1 MPVYEEGEAGVKYR
15 RWYLLMTVAI
25 LVLVALYAY
34 PATARLEP
42 EQPQRYSLY
51 IVKPGDTLQT
61 IAGKVMPGNKDAVK
75 VLEELNGLEPGQ
87 ELYPGDILNIPDPEG
102 ELSEP
107 LGPSYSSLEAA
118 NEANRVMEKA
128 MREAARVKRYQI
140 ENSRGVKSREMV
152 LEITAYSKDDPGMDG
167 RGIMFTGLPVDKG
180 ALAVDPRVIPLGS
193 VVWIPGVGYTV
204 ALDTGGAIKGR
215 RADLY
220 IPDRAKALEWG
231 RKTVKV
237 RVLE

>member
-1 MPVYEEGEAGVKYR
+1 MKYR
-15 RWYLLMTVAI
+15 RWYVFLTIVVV
-25 LVLVALYAY
+25 VLVALYAY

-42 EQPQRYSLY
+42 EKPQRYSLY
-51 IVKPGDTLQT
+51 VVQPGDTLQS
-61 IAGKVMPGNKDAVK
+61 IAGKVLPDSKDAIK
-75 VLEELNGLEPGQ
+75 VLENLNGLEPGQ
-87 ELYPGDILNIPDPEG
+87 ELNPGDILTVPDPEG

-107 LGPSYSSLEAA
+107 IGPTYSSLEAA

-167 RGIMFTGLPVDKG
+167 RGIMFTRLPVDKG

-231 RKTVKV
+231 RRQVKV

>member
-1 MPVYEEGEAGVKYR
+1 MKYR
-15 RWYLLMTVAI
+15 RWYLFMTVAV
-25 LVLVALYAY
+25 LVLVAVCAY

-51 IVKPGDTLQT
+51 VVQHDDTLQT

-87 ELYPGDILNIPDPEG
+87 ELNPGDILTVPDPEG

-107 LGPSYSSLEAA
+107 IGPTYSSLEAA
-118 NEANRVMEKA
+118 NEANRALEKA
-128 MREAARVKRYQI
+128 MREAARLKRYEIQS
-140 ENSRGVKSREMV
+140 SRGVQIREMV
-152 LEITAYSKDDPGMDG
+152 LEITAYTANDPGMDG
-167 RGIMFTGLPVDKG
+167 RGIMFTGLPVDCG
-180 ALAVDPRVIPLGS
+180 ALAVDPKVIPLGS

-220 IPDRAKALEWG
+220 IPDRAKALTWG
-231 RKTVKV
+231 RKIVKV